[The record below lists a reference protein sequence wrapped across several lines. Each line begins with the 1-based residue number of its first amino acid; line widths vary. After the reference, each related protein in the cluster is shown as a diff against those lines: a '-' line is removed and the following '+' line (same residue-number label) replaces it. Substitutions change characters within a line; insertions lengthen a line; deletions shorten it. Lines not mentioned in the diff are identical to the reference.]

1 MGGVS
6 GRERPWPR
14 HRLAGRDHEVELSRP
29 ERKVG
34 AVRVKF
40 TTILAALLFAGSF
53 AVQPS
58 LVQAAV
64 PPERDAAPASTIG
77 SSPLLTVPA
86 ETEASVLLLSGIH
99 TKISQVHDQVEGQL
113 LRPVYVGGQ
122 LALPQGTL
130 LFGRV
135 THVRAAGRMHRP
147 AEIGFR
153 FDEVYLPDGEMEP
166 VTARLAALEN
176 PGLMR
181 VDREGDLKGGR
192 QFSWHLMTGSLIGA
206 GGLAAIPRVAG
217 ATAAASAGSIAA
229 AGIVGCLVVLP
240 HGPEVHL
247 PPDTR
252 CRVRFDYS
260 FTVRGQS

>member
-1 MGGVS
+1 VS
-6 GRERPWPR
+6 FAAGERGRAAY
-14 HRLAGRDHEVELSRP
+14 LASSGL

-34 AVRVKF
+34 SVRMKM
-40 TTILAALLFAGSF
+40 TAALGALVFAGNL
-53 AVQPS
+53 AVLSGAP
-58 LVQAAV
+58 VAGA
-64 PPERDAAPASTIG
+64 PERRAASASAAD
-77 SSPLLTVPA
+77 SPLLLTVPA
-86 ETEASVLLLSGIH
+86 ETEASVMLLSGIH
-99 TKISQVHDQVEGQL
+99 TKISQVHDHVECQL
-113 LRPVYVGGQ
+113 LSPVYVGAQ

-135 THVRAAGRMHRP
+135 TNVRAAGRMHRP

-153 FDEVYLPDGEMEP
+153 FDEVSLPDGETEP
-166 VTARLAALEN
+166 VTARLASLES
-176 PGLMR
+176 PGIMR

-192 QFSWHLMTGSLIGA
+192 QFSWHLMTGALIGA
-206 GGLAAIPRVAG
+206 GGLAVIPKVAG
-217 ATAAASAGSIAA
+217 ATAAATAGSIAA
-229 AGIVGCLVVLP
+229 AGVLGCLVLIP

>member
-1 MGGVS
+1 
-6 GRERPWPR
+6 
-14 HRLAGRDHEVELSRP
+14 
-29 ERKVG
+29 
-34 AVRVKF
+34 VKL
-40 TTILAALLFAGSF
+40 TSICAALLVAGSLGL
-53 AVQPS
+53 PS
-58 LVQAAV
+58 GVEAAG
-64 PPERDAAPASTIG
+64 PPELRFASATAIG

-86 ETEASVLLLSGIH
+86 ETEASIVLLSGIH
-99 TKISQVHDQVEGQL
+99 TKISQVHDQVQGQL
-113 LRPVYVGGQ
+113 LRPVYVDGQ
-122 LALPQGTL
+122 LALPEGTL

-135 THVRAAGRMHRP
+135 THVRPAGRLHRP

-153 FDEVYLPDGEMEP
+153 FDEVYLPNGETEP

-181 VDREGDLKGGR
+181 VDREGYLKGGR
-192 QFSWHLMTGSLIGA
+192 QFSWHLVTGSLIGA
-206 GGLAAIPRVAG
+206 GGLAAIPRIAG

-229 AGIVGCLVVLP
+229 AGIVGCLVLIP